1 MTDQKTSKFG
11 LGMVMGAVAGA
22 LAGLFLAPK
31 PGRELQEDAKQLAGD
46 LQKKAKKIRKELED
60 KEPEEAVKLIFGKV
74 SEESMKLYDSAKDQV
89 AEELAMLK
97 ENYQDVDKEK
107 YKKLVQSATRKVK
120 KDRTVPETQLKKL
133 IKYLESDFKKLG
145 TEKEKE

>member
-1 MTDQKTSKFG
+1 MTDQKSSKFG
-11 LGMVMGAVAGA
+11 LGMILGAAAGA

-60 KEPEEAVKLIFGKV
+60 KEPEEAVRLIFGKV

-145 TEKEKE
+145 TEKEN